1 MILNIIFPNGSSN
14 IIDFKNKNIK
24 INDLILLI
32 YNKYLKNNYKNIN
45 NYDIKLLHKGSILDN
60 KLSDYS
66 ILNNTDLQL
75 TIKSKSQNIER
86 KSIIDEYII
95 SPFSSSLSNS
105 YEKDLDKVDVSYI
118 FNKIK
123 ILKNELDELKEYI
136 NNIT

>member
-45 NYDIKLLHKGSILDN
+45 NYDIKLLHKGSILEN

-105 YEKDLDKVDVSYI
+105 YEKELDKVDVSYI

-123 ILKNELDELKEYI
+123 IIQNELDELKEYI

>member
-32 YNKYLKNNYKNIN
+32 YNKYLKNNYKNIS
-45 NYDIKLLHKGSILDN
+45 NYDIKLLHKGSILEN

-105 YEKDLDKVDVSYI
+105 YEKELDKVDVSYI

-123 ILKNELDELKEYI
+123 IIQNELDELKEYI

>member
-45 NYDIKLLHKGSILDN
+45 NYDIKLLHKGSILEN

-86 KSIIDEYII
+86 KSIIDDYII

-105 YEKDLDKVDVSYI
+105 YEKELDKVDVSYI

-123 ILKNELDELKEYI
+123 IIQNELDELKEYI

>member
-45 NYDIKLLHKGSILDN
+45 NYDIKLLHKGSILEN

-123 ILKNELDELKEYI
+123 IIQNELDELKEYI

>member
-1 MILNIIFPNGSSN
+1 FPNGSSN

-123 ILKNELDELKEYI
+123 IIQNELDELKEYI

>member
-14 IIDFKNKNIK
+14 KIEFKNKNIK

-32 YNKYLKNNYKNIN
+32 YNKYLKNTYKNIN
-45 NYDIKLLHKGSILDN
+45 NYDIKLLHKGSILEN

-86 KSIIDEYII
+86 KSILDEYII

-105 YEKDLDKVDVSYI
+105 YEKELDKVDVSYI

-123 ILKNELDELKEYI
+123 IIQNELDELKEYI

>member
-14 IIDFKNKNIK
+14 KIDFKNKNIK

-45 NYDIKLLHKGSILDN
+45 NYDIKLLHKGSILEN

-123 ILKNELDELKEYI
+123 IIQNELDELKEYI

>member
-123 ILKNELDELKEYI
+123 IIQNELDELKEYI

>member
-14 IIDFKNKNIK
+14 NIDLKNKNIK
-24 INDLILLI
+24 INDLILII

-45 NYDIKLLHKGSILDN
+45 NYDIKLLHKGSILEN

-86 KSIIDEYII
+86 KSIIDDYII

-123 ILKNELDELKEYI
+123 IIQNELDELKEYI

>member
-105 YEKDLDKVDVSYI
+105 YEKELDKVDVSYI

-123 ILKNELDELKEYI
+123 IIQNELDELKEYI